1 MATLTSPMNPRF
13 RTPIIAAVSA
23 LVALCV
29 GLFLGGHPKLL
40 PGPAREVFVD
50 DTVATRAQ
58 LINDV
63 KANFYKPVGESSLE
77 QASFKGIVS
86 SLKDRY
92 SEYFTPDEAKAF
104 TQNLNGQFEGVGM
117 TIDPHDTKKGLIVS
131 KVFPGSPAKDAGL
144 GPSDL
149 IVAVNGKSIVGVPAD
164 VSTGK
169 IRGPSGTSVTL
180 TWKHQGKGAAQTKQV
195 ARKKLELPL
204 VSSKVVMKKGHKI
217 AVVHLAQFSQGAA
230 DQVKKAVEK
239 VKSKGAQALL
249 LDLRG
254 NPGGELTEGRDVP
267 SLFIQKGL
275 IVSTKGRNSP
285 EQKLYANGDAIDT
298 SIPMVVLVD
307 RNSASAAEI
316 ATGALRDTGRAT
328 VVGEKTFGKGVFQ
341 QVEQLQNG
349 GLLKLTVGS
358 YYLPKGEN
366 LAGDGIDAQV
376 KAVDNPKTK
385 RDEALP
391 IAERT
396 LLGKLK

>member
-1 MATLTSPMNPRF
+1 MDPRF
-13 RTPIIAAVSA
+13 RTPVIALASA

-29 GLFLGGHPKLL
+29 GLFLGGHPDIL

-50 DTVATRAQ
+50 DALATRAP
-58 LINDV
+58 LIDDV
-63 KANFYKPVGESSLE
+63 KDNFYKPVKESSLE

-104 TQNLNGQFEGVGM
+104 TQNLYGQFEGVGM
-117 TIDPHDTKKGLIVS
+117 TIDSRDTKEGLLVT
-131 KVFPGSPAKDAGL
+131 KVFPGSPAKDAGI

-149 IVAVNGKSIVGVPAD
+149 IISVNGKSILRQPAD
-164 VSTGK
+164 VSTGM
-169 IRGPSGTSVTL
+169 IRGPAGTSVTL
-180 TWKHQGKGAAQTKQV
+180 TWKKGGDGEPITKKLP
-195 ARKKLELPL
+195 RKKLDLPL
-204 VSSKVVMKKGHKI
+204 VTSKVVTKDGKKI
-217 AVVHLAQFSQGAA
+217 AIIRLAQFSHGAA
-230 DQVKKAVEK
+230 DQVRAAVEK
-239 VKSKGAQALL
+239 TKAKGAQGIV

-267 SLFIQKGL
+267 SLFVKKGL

-298 SIPMVVLVD
+298 AIPMVVLVD
-307 RNSASAAEI
+307 HSSAGAPDMAS
-316 ATGALRDTGRAT
+316 GALRDTGRAT

-376 KAVDNPKTK
+376 KARDNPKTK

-391 IAERT
+391 VALST

>member
-1 MATLTSPMNPRF
+1 MNPRF
-13 RTPIIAAVSA
+13 RTPVIAAASA
-23 LVALCV
+23 LIALCV

-40 PGPAREVFVD
+40 PGPARDVFVD
-50 DTVATRAQ
+50 DTVATKAQ

-63 KANFYKPVGESSLE
+63 KDNFYKPVKESSLE
-77 QASFKGIVS
+77 QASLKGIVS
-86 SLKDRY
+86 SLHDRY
-92 SEYFTPDEAKAF
+92 SEYFTPTEAKAF

-117 TIDPHDTKKGLIVS
+117 TIDSRDTKKGLLVT
-131 KVFPGSPAKDAGL
+131 KVFPGSPAKEAGI
-144 GPSDL
+144 GPGDL
-149 IVAVNGKSIVGVPAD
+149 IVAVNGKSILGKPAD
-164 VSTGK
+164 VSTGM
-169 IRGPSGTSVTL
+169 IRGPAGTSVTL
-180 TWKHQGKGAAQTKQV
+180 TWKKGGGGEPITKKV
-195 ARKKLELPL
+195 PRKKLDLPL
-204 VSSKVVMKKGHKI
+204 VTSKVVTKDGKKI
-217 AVVHLAQFSQGAA
+217 AVIRLAQFSHGAA
-230 DQVKKAVEK
+230 AQVRAAVQKTKA
-239 VKSKGAQALL
+239 KGAQGIV

-267 SLFIQKGL
+267 SLFVEKGL

-298 SIPMVVLVD
+298 TDPMVVLVD
-307 RNSASAAEI
+307 HGSASAAEI
-316 ATGALRDTGRAT
+316 AAGALRDTGRAT
-328 VVGEKTFGKGVFQ
+328 IVGEKTFGKGVFQ
-341 QVEQLQNG
+341 EVEQLQNG

-391 IAERT
+391 VAERT

>member
-1 MATLTSPMNPRF
+1 MNPRF

-58 LINDV
+58 LIKDV
-63 KANFYKPVGESSLE
+63 KDNFYKPVKEDSLE

-117 TIDPHDTKKGLIVS
+117 TIDSRDTKQGLRVT
-131 KVFPGSPAKDAGL
+131 KVFDGSPAKDAGIAA
-144 GPSDL
+144 SDL
-149 IVAVNGKSIVGVPAD
+149 IVAVNGESILGKPAD

-169 IRGPSGTSVTL
+169 IRGPAGTSVTL
-180 TWKHQGKGAAQTKQV
+180 TWKHQGDGDPQTKKV
-195 ARKKLELPL
+195 ERKKLDLPL
-204 VSSKVVMKKGHKI
+204 VTSKVVTKNGHKLG
-217 AVVHLAQFSQGAA
+217 VVRLAQFSTGAS

-239 VKSKGAQALL
+239 VKSKGAQALV

-267 SLFIQKGL
+267 SLFIKKGL

-307 RNSASAAEI
+307 HGSASAAEI
-316 ATGALRDTGRAT
+316 ASGALRDTGRAT

-391 IAERT
+391 IAEST
-396 LLGKLK
+396 LLGKLR

>member
-1 MATLTSPMNPRF
+1 VNPRF
-13 RTPIIAAVSA
+13 RTPLIAAASA

-40 PGPAREVFVD
+40 PGAARDVFVD

-58 LINDV
+58 LIDDIT
-63 KANFYKPVGESSLE
+63 ANFYKSVKDSSLE

-86 SLKDRY
+86 SLHDRY
-92 SEYFTPDEAKAF
+92 SEYFTPTEAKAF

-117 TIDPHDTKKGLIVS
+117 TIDSRDTKQGLLVT
-131 KVFPGSPAKDAGL
+131 KVFPGSPAKDAGI

-149 IVAVNGKSIVGVPAD
+149 ITAVNGKSILGKPAD
-164 VSTGK
+164 VSTGM
-169 IRGPSGTSVTL
+169 IRGPAGTSVTL
-180 TWKHQGKGAAQTKQV
+180 TFKKGGKGAPITKKV
-195 ARKKLELPL
+195 DRKKLDLPL
-204 VSSKVVMKKGHKI
+204 VTSKVVDKSGRKL
-217 AVVHLAQFSQGAA
+217 AVIRLAQFSQGAS
-230 DQVKKAVEK
+230 DQVRAAVEK
-239 VKSKGAQALL
+239 TLKQGAKGIV

-254 NPGGELTEGRDVP
+254 NPGGELTQGRDVP
-267 SLFIQKGL
+267 SLFIKKGL

-285 EQKLYANGDAIDT
+285 EQKLFATGDAIDT
-298 SIPMVVLVD
+298 TDPMVVLVD
-307 RNSASAAEI
+307 HNSASAAEI
-316 ATGALRDTGRAT
+316 AAGALRDTGRAT
-328 VVGEKTFGKGVFQ
+328 IVGEKTFGKGVFQ
-341 QVEQLQNG
+341 EVEKLQNG

-391 IAERT
+391 VALST